1 MEGRGGPARARRE
14 ARVRRGARVR
24 SGGAGG
30 HWSCGAARGLVPKWW
45 RLLRT
50 WRLRAGPGA
59 AAPYPNRG
67 REAPERGWERCG
79 VPASGRESS
88 GGCGGSV
95 CADRCPLGC
104 VSVRPSVLLP
114 HTAGRRAPLR
124 AFVPL
129 LGFPGAAGR
138 SVSRR
143 RSEVSQ
149 LLPRNRGCRSRS
161 IRMTARSA
169 RQGCSRAGGG
179 EL

>member
-1 MEGRGGPARARRE
+1 MRGG
-14 ARVRRGARVR
+14 RRGSAAVP
-24 SGGAGG
+24 GYGAEGPG
-30 HWSCGAARGLVPKWW
+30 STG
-45 RLLRT
+45 
-50 WRLRAGPGA
+50 RAGPRAASSQNGGGSSEHGGSAPGRGRPPLIPTAGGKHRSGAGSAAGCPRQAGSRAGGA
-59 AAPYPNRG
+59 AG
-67 REAPERGWERCG
+67 RSARIGALW
-79 VPASGRESS
+79 A
-88 GGCGGSV
+88 V
-95 CADRCPLGC
+95 CP
-104 VSVRPSVLLP
+104 SVRASVLLP

-138 SVSRR
+138 SVSMR

-161 IRMTARSA
+161 IRVTARSV